1 MVPGVDQGASAS
13 PSGARASHQAR
24 SGLDHSASPPRAE
37 FTREDM
43 VDAIA
48 TAISDS
54 LDVDW
59 NSHTGAEAVVRNCG
73 VFELYEALQTAAD
86 VLESISAQWVLGEPL
101 SEMLYAAHDDATEA
115 LAKVRG
121 DQ

>member
-1 MVPGVDQGASAS
+1 MSA
-13 PSGARASHQAR
+13 P
-24 SGLDHSASPPRAE
+24 

-54 LDVDW
+54 MDVDW
-59 NSHTGAEAVVRNCG
+59 NSRTGAEAVVRNCG
-73 VFELYEALQTAAD
+73 VFEIYEALICCRGELDHALNCPARAKLD
-86 VLESISAQWVLGEPL
+86 CRCSMKALGEQ
-101 SEMLYAAHDDATEA
+101 ADAA

-121 DQ
+121 EQ